1 MKTFLCLATVLA
13 VAGCATKHPEPVTFR
28 NAPEVVLTNSV
39 ADVPGWSEFKGP
51 VENLVRVALTNNC
64 DVSITLTKVD
74 QNRALVRRIEIHPA
88 RNTQ

>member
-1 MKTFLCLATVLA
+1 MKKILCLVAVLA
-13 VAGCATKHPEPVTFR
+13 VTGCATKHPEPVTFR

-39 ADVPGWSEFKGP
+39 ADVPRWSEFKGP

-64 DVSITLTKVD
+64 EVSITLTKVD
-74 QNRALVRRIEIHPA
+74 GNCAQVRRIEIHPA